1 MNRRWWATLGALLV
15 AAVVAGYFSTAD
27 RQPGTATA
35 VTVKVPLLSAEARAG
50 ADAFDRLCAG
60 CHGANAAG
68 GPAGPP
74 LVHAIYRPAHHAD
87 AAFTLAV
94 QRGVPRHHWRFG
106 DMPPLPQARVDDIRV
121 IVQYVRELQRANGIE

>member
-1 MNRRWWATLGALLV
+1 MNRRWAIVGIVL
-15 AAVVAGYFSTAD
+15 AASVVAGYFIAGD
-27 RQPGTATA
+27 RQSGSATA
-35 VTVKVPLLSAEARAG
+35 VAVKIPLLSAEARVG
-50 ADAFDRLCAG
+50 GEAFDRLCAA
-60 CHGANAAG
+60 CHGANAGG